1 MDLNAS
7 LQPFLI
13 VMVCVFGIT
22 QCLVTW
28 LAYRLFQE
36 FGWKI
41 YKKIGADPNIKSK
54 LNKLGRALF
63 CYCYLRFVNKILWC
77 ALLVELVRRFI
88 KWKEEKP
95 RKTGGGV
102 GCAWGGCIEQR
113 HWKAQKEGKTM
124 STDV

>member
-1 MDLNAS
+1 MFNLCCFVYSIFEISQIRISLDGAGRLGFFDSKDGKSSQQVSMDLNTS

-13 VMVCVFGIT
+13 VVVCVIGIT

-54 LNKLGRALF
+54 
-63 CYCYLRFVNKILWC
+63 FVC
-77 ALLVELVRRFI
+77 
-88 KWKEEKP
+88 
-95 RKTGGGV
+95 
-102 GCAWGGCIEQR
+102 
-113 HWKAQKEGKTM
+113 
-124 STDV
+124 

>member
-1 MDLNAS
+1 MDLNTS

-54 LNKLGRALF
+54 WNKLGQSS
-63 CYCYLRFVNKILWC
+63 IL
-77 ALLVELVRRFI
+77 
-88 KWKEEKP
+88 
-95 RKTGGGV
+95 
-102 GCAWGGCIEQR
+102 
-113 HWKAQKEGKTM
+113 
-124 STDV
+124 